1 MTEDD
6 GAGSK
11 YRGSSHSSNSSSS
24 SSSNTIEP
32 QQHHHISIID
42 YHSTSSGSSSSSTG
56 SGSSSSTTTTTGVTS
71 TEDRIGGGVGVG
83 GGGGVGIEDDI
94 GGGGGG
100 SSTVIN
106 NSSSNNN
113 NYYYYNNNSGNNNY
127 YHHNNNSSSNSSNNY
142 YSSNNSSSS
151 SNNNNNYYYSSSNNN
166 SSNYYSSS
174 SSSYNNN
181 SSSSS
186 GSSGSSSGVVVVG
199 GLAGFGMVTKQQ
211 VDVSSQRPQYSMP
224 GILHFLQTE
233 WARFEMER
241 SQWEVE
247 RAELQARIAF
257 LQGER
262 KGQENLKQDLVR
274 RIKMLEFALKSERAK
289 YHKLKYGTDLNQ
301 DELKPPVFDK
311 KNEDDQLGDG
321 ESFTSNNTAWRQG
334 RQLLRQYLHEIGY
347 TDTIIDVRSAKV
359 RSLLGLQ
366 PHTTD
371 TDCTQTALING
382 EQPNKATPV
391 EEESHTKRP
400 ASKGRP
406 SASLVESSLLESEE
420 SVLAT
425 MEFLSSENVEIEDDN
440 LSDEN
445 EDGISADDE
454 SEERAEKQRK
464 FKSIGNESMAGM
476 EDVLANPETDEALAE
491 FDFLVSESG
500 EGAGEARSQ
509 GDGTEWEK
517 GDMQHGSRSNNSSS
531 SRRRARHD
539 DDDDDDGAEEDED
552 EEEWPVDAQ
561 LISKLKEQY
570 KKECKG
576 KRSSHTPSKR
586 ALIGVPGV
594 ETESLDTGIGLGEL
608 AGLTVAN
615 EAAYDISAPKE
626 DFRKTWNAKYT
637 LRSHFDGVRSLAFHP
652 VDPVLITASEDHTLK
667 LWNLQKTVQ
676 PKKTASVDVEP
687 AYTFRG
693 HEAPVLCVV
702 VSSNGEQCYSGG
714 ADNTIRCWNIP
725 ASTIDPYDS
734 FDFSVLQETLVGH
747 TDCVWGLSIHS
758 SRSQLLSCSADGT
771 VRLWSPRCK
780 DPLLSVFKVDTD
792 DGVPTSVDYVSC
804 DPSQMVTSFT
814 SSHTYIFDI
823 ETNKQVLKLETKQ
836 NSDPSLNNRINR
848 IINHPTLPITITAHE
863 DRHIRFFD
871 NHTGKMVH
879 SMVAHLDP
887 VTSLAVDPSGLYLV
901 SGSHDCSIRLWNLE
915 SKTCVQ
921 EITSHR
927 KKFDE
932 SIHDVAFHPSKP
944 YIASGGAD
952 SVAKVFV

>member
-1 MTEDD
+1 MIED
-6 GAGSK
+6 GPGS
-11 YRGSSHSSNSSSS
+11 
-24 SSSNTIEP
+24 
-32 QQHHHISIID
+32 QHGG
-42 YHSTSSGSSSSSTG
+42 GSSSS
-56 SGSSSSTTTTTGVTS
+56 
-71 TEDRIGGGVGVG
+71 
-83 GGGGVGIEDDI
+83 I

-100 SSTVIN
+100 QVVGGGSIS
-106 NSSSNNN
+106 
-113 NYYYYNNNSGNNNY
+113 
-127 YHHNNNSSSNSSNNY
+127 
-142 YSSNNSSSS
+142 SSSS
-151 SNNNNNYYYSSSNNN
+151 SNNNNNGASPVIFSAVNN
-166 SSNYYSSS
+166 SNSVGSSS
-174 SSSYNNN
+174 SCGGC
-181 SSSSS
+181 S
-186 GSSGSSSGVVVVG
+186 GVVG
-199 GLAGFGMVTKQQ
+199 GLGAAGMVTKQQ
-211 VDVSSQRPQYSMP
+211 ADESSQRPQYSMP

-301 DELKPPVFDK
+301 DELKPPAFDK

-321 ESFTSNNTAWRQG
+321 ESLTSNNTAWRQG

-366 PHTTD
+366 PHNSE
-371 TDCTQTALING
+371 TDCTQAALING
-382 EQPNKATPV
+382 EQPSKPRPV
-391 EEESHTKRP
+391 DEEPQTKRP
-400 ASKGRP
+400 PSKVRS
-406 SASLVESSLLESEE
+406 SASLVENSLLESEV

-425 MEFLSSENVEIEDDN
+425 LDFLSTDNVVEIEDDN

-476 EDVLANPETDEALAE
+476 EDVLANPETEEALAE

-509 GDGTEWEK
+509 GDGTEW
-517 GDMQHGSRSNNSSS
+517 GVQGSGS
-531 SRRRARHD
+531 
-539 DDDDDDGAEEDED
+539 
-552 EEEWPVDAQ
+552 
-561 LISKLKEQY
+561 ISFPA
-570 KKECKG
+570 
-576 KRSSHTPSKR
+576 PSKR
-586 ALIGVPGV
+586 PMIGVPGA
-594 ETESLDTGIGLGEL
+594 ENEALEAALGLGEL

-615 EAAYDISAPKE
+615 EADPQAYDISAPKE
-626 DFRKTWNAKYT
+626 VFRKTWNAKYT

-652 VDPVLITASEDHTLK
+652 IDPVLITASEDHTLK
-667 LWNLQKTVQ
+667 LWNLQKTV
-676 PKKTASVDVEP
+676 PAKKTASVDVEP
-687 AYTFRG
+687 VYTFRA
-693 HEAPVLCVV
+693 HEGPVLCLA
-702 VSSNGEQCYSGG
+702 VSPTGEQCYSGG
-714 ADNTIRCWNIP
+714 VDNTIRCWNIP
-725 ASTIDPYDS
+725 ISSIDPYDS
-734 FDFSVLQETLVGH
+734 FDCSVLQETLVGH
-747 TDCVWGLSIHS
+747 TDAVWGLSIHS
-758 SRSQLLSCSADGT
+758 SRSQLLSCSADGS
-771 VRLWSPRCK
+771 VRLWSPGSK

-792 DGVPTSVDYVSC
+792 DGVPTSVDYVCC
-804 DPSQMVTSFT
+804 DPSQMVTSYT

-823 ETNKQVLKLETKQ
+823 ETKKQILKLDTKQ
-836 NSDPSLNNRINR
+836 NSDPSLNNQINR
-848 IINHPTLPITITAHE
+848 VINHPTLPVTITAHE

-887 VTSLAVDPSGLYLV
+887 VTSLAVDPSGLYLL
-901 SGSHDCSIRLWNLE
+901 SGSHDCSIRLWNLD

-944 YIASGGAD
+944 YIASAGAD
-952 SVAKVFV
+952 AVAKVFV